1 MCQIAEDVPCRAVW
15 PADVRTDAA
24 PGSQFEEIDVRE
36 GGYDSDSDSRD
47 VGIRRVEIVSV

>member
-36 GGYDSDSDSRD
+36 GGYDGDSDSRD